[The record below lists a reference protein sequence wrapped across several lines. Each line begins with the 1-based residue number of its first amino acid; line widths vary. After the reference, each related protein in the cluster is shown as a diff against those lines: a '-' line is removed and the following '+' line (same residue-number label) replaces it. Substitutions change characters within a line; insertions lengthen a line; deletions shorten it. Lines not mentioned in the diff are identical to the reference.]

1 MSGEQSTH
9 SPRIELYVRSL
20 APTDIRDQ
28 QEAVLERL
36 EGLDTNDMITGFEVV
51 VCGETVC
58 PSSVTAQTEI
68 GQRLLAR
75 HRAAKQWAEEN
86 DRELVGFE
94 KHGTNTTIA
103 GTTVTG
109 VSFPRM
115 LLFEFR
121 DSSLS
126 FVAPSTAGSETTS
139 VCERLDAYEEQQ

>member
-1 MSGEQSTH
+1 MAGEQTTH
-9 SPRIELYVRSL
+9 LPRIELYVRSL

-36 EGLDTNDMITGFEVV
+36 EQLDTNDTITEFEVV

-58 PSSVTAQTEI
+58 PSSVTAGTEI

-75 HRAAKQWAEEN
+75 HRAAKQWAEEH

-94 KHGTNTTIA
+94 QHGTNSTIA

-121 DSSLS
+121 DTSLS
-126 FVAPSTAGSETTS
+126 FVAPSKDGSGTTS
-139 VCERLDAYEEQQ
+139 VSERLGSYDG